1 MHHKDLIKT
10 PSLKHTINDKNQ
22 IEEGRVEKYL
32 IFFHSFSLLNNNQT
46 RANNP
51 FNNFLVLK
59 K

>member
-10 PSLKHTINDKNQ
+10 PSLKHTINDKHQ
-22 IEEGRVEKYL
+22 IEERVGKYL
-32 IFFHSFSLLNNNQT
+32 IFLSFNSLPVQQQSDK
-46 RANNP
+46 ANNP

>member
-22 IEEGRVEKYL
+22 IEERVGKYL
-32 IFFHSFSLLNNNQT
+32 IFFPLFLPVQQQSDKAL
-46 RANNP
+46 NP

>member
-22 IEEGRVEKYL
+22 IEERVGK
-32 IFFHSFSLLNNNQT
+32 IFNSFCSSLPVQQQSDK
-46 RANNP
+46 ANNP